1 MIEAKMVDILL
12 ADTGVAAIVG
22 TKIFPVVV
30 RQTTSLPSLIYRR
43 LPGGERTY
51 SLAGRGGMT
60 TVIVAIYG
68 WATDYA
74 TARSLADAVRDA
86 LDAYTS
92 NTSTNIQVASVTDG
106 ADDWSDELGAFGC
119 GVEVRLMFL
128 EA

>member
-12 ADTGVAAIVG
+12 ADAGVAAIVG
-22 TKIFPVVV
+22 TRIDPVVV
-30 RQTTSLPSLIYRR
+30 RQTTSFPSVIYRR

-60 TVIVAIYG
+60 TVTVALYG

-74 TARSLADAVRDA
+74 TARSLANAIRDA

-92 NTSTNIQVASVTDG
+92 SASDGIQVASVTDG
-106 ADDWSDELGAFGC
+106 ADEWIDELGAFGC
-119 GVEVRLMFL
+119 GVEARLMFM
-128 EA
+128 EV

>member
-12 ADTGVAAIVG
+12 ADAGVAAIVG
-22 TKIFPVVV
+22 TRIDPVVV
-30 RQTTSLPSLIYRR
+30 RKMTEFPSLIYRR

-60 TVIVAIYG
+60 TVAVALYG

-92 NTSTNIQVASVTDG
+92 NATDGIQVASVVDG
-106 ADDWSDELGAFGC
+106 ADEWIDELGAFGC
-119 GVEVRLMFL
+119 GVETRLSFL